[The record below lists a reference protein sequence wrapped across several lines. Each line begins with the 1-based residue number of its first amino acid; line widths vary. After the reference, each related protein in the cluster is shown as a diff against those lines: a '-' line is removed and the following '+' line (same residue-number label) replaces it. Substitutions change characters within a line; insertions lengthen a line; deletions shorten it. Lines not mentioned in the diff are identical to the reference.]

1 MDSTAAWKVAIPIA
15 LLGTLILLALGVW
28 VRRCRGDTNRF
39 GHSYDSVN
47 HELDDE
53 EIEFKNMLENRI
65 DFDANDIDD
74 DIFNDT
80 DTSALD
86 SQDKDTL
93 SMLANRINSTGSSP
107 NRSNGGSNGANRS
120 NGGSNG
126 SDRSDRLGEYERA
139 DLEAD
144 EGDTSDNDQIRL

>member
-107 NRSNGGSNGANRS
+107 IGQTAGQTGQTGQTA
-120 NGGSNG
+120 GQTGQTG
-126 SDRSDRLGEYERA
+126 QTG
-139 DLEAD
+139 
-144 EGDTSDNDQIRL
+144 